1 MGAIVGDAMGDPRQY
16 GLDAAAAAAFCALL
30 WPRLKS
36 KDAFA
41 IAVLAALIAVLVA
54 PHAPAGVPVLV
65 AACTA
70 LLAGLSRRV
79 HHDPPGPHEWPD
91 QAGPR
96 IGGSRDVV
104 MSTWTALLLACGLA
118 FVLKYLGYVVPASWL
133 DGERTTRIT
142 SALPIAL
149 LAALVG
155 VQTLT
160 SGTGSI
166 TLDSRAAAVAVAIVA
181 LLLRA
186 PFIVVVIL
194 GAAVAAGLRLLG
206 LP

>member
-1 MGAIVGDAMGDPRQY
+1 
-16 GLDAAAAAAFCALL
+16 
-30 WPRLKS
+30 
-36 KDAFA
+36 
-41 IAVLAALIAVLVA
+41 
-54 PHAPAGVPVLV
+54 
-65 AACTA
+65 
-70 LLAGLSRRV
+70 
-79 HHDPPGPHEWPD
+79 
-91 QAGPR
+91 
-96 IGGSRDVV
+96 
-104 MSTWTALLLACGLA
+104 MSTWTALLVASGLA

-160 SGTGSI
+160 SGTGAI
-166 TLDSRAAAVAVAIVA
+166 TLDSRAAAVGVAIVA

-186 PFIVVVIL
+186 PFILVVVL
-194 GAAVAAGLRLLG
+194 AAAVAAGLRLLG

>member
-1 MGAIVGDAMGDPRQY
+1 
-16 GLDAAAAAAFCALL
+16 
-30 WPRLKS
+30 
-36 KDAFA
+36 
-41 IAVLAALIAVLVA
+41 
-54 PHAPAGVPVLV
+54 
-65 AACTA
+65 
-70 LLAGLSRRV
+70 
-79 HHDPPGPHEWPD
+79 
-91 QAGPR
+91 
-96 IGGSRDVV
+96 
-104 MSTWTALLLACGLA
+104 MSTWTALLIASGLA

-160 SGTGSI
+160 SSTGAT
-166 TLDSRAAAVAVAIVA
+166 TLDSRAAGVGVAIVA

-186 PFIVVVIL
+186 PFIVVVVL

>member
-1 MGAIVGDAMGDPRQY
+1 
-16 GLDAAAAAAFCALL
+16 
-30 WPRLKS
+30 
-36 KDAFA
+36 
-41 IAVLAALIAVLVA
+41 
-54 PHAPAGVPVLV
+54 
-65 AACTA
+65 
-70 LLAGLSRRV
+70 
-79 HHDPPGPHEWPD
+79 
-91 QAGPR
+91 
-96 IGGSRDVV
+96 

-160 SGTGSI
+160 SSTGSI

>member
-1 MGAIVGDAMGDPRQY
+1 
-16 GLDAAAAAAFCALL
+16 
-30 WPRLKS
+30 
-36 KDAFA
+36 
-41 IAVLAALIAVLVA
+41 
-54 PHAPAGVPVLV
+54 
-65 AACTA
+65 
-70 LLAGLSRRV
+70 
-79 HHDPPGPHEWPD
+79 
-91 QAGPR
+91 
-96 IGGSRDVV
+96 

-160 SGTGSI
+160 SSTGSI
-166 TLDSRAAAVAVAIVA
+166 TLDSRAVAVGVAIVA